1 MAEATPGTTPVID
14 RRVPPRG
21 VLPRHAQTWL
31 MVALAVGI
39 LGIIVLTGDPSP
51 ESSTVATVPTPAT
64 VPSPDRLRDYQD
76 RLRVLDERARQ
87 QLVEP
92 QPEPSPPPPTYVS
105 DSASVAAAAPDPLEQ
120 ERKRREY
127 DSLFAGNVVMSRRPE
142 QQRLSNGADP
152 SRSRATSGPEGLPA
166 PPSIDDVADAV
177 IRATNRMQEPR
188 GLTALSDET
197 RMPPTP
203 DPQRSNGDRPDSSA
217 VRPAVTGPVRSEGP
231 LHPVLEGTLI
241 DAVLTNR
248 LDGSAAAPV
257 NCLVTNAV
265 YSHDGRHVLIPAG
278 ARILGE
284 TKPVQTFGDARLAV
298 SFNRLIMPDGRT
310 YRLDQFMGL
319 NDIGDAGLR
328 DQVNQH
334 YKSTFGASAA
344 VGLISGLAQYLGT
357 AGLSRGNGDR
367 TVVITGGVGD
377 AAAQSTA
384 QVMNRYLNRPP
395 RITIREGHRVK
406 VYVTSDVELPAY
418 HVSSTPAGSLLAA
431 SGGGKP

>member
-1 MAEATPGTTPVID
+1 MAEATPGTTPVTD

-51 ESSTVATVPTPAT
+51 ESSPVAPVATPAT
-64 VPSPDRLRDYQD
+64 TPSPDRLRDYQD

-87 QLVEP
+87 QLVQP
-92 QPEPSPPPPTYVS
+92 QPEPAPPAPTYVS
-105 DSASVAAAAPDPLEQ
+105 DNASAAAAPDPLEQ

-127 DSLFAGNVVMSRRPE
+127 DSLFASNVVVSRRPE
-142 QQRLSNGADP
+142 EQRLSNGADP
-152 SRSRATSGPEGLPA
+152 SRSRPTSGPEGLPA

-177 IRATNRMQEPR
+177 IRATNRVQEAR
-188 GLTALSDET
+188 AQVTSSDET
-197 RMPPTP
+197 RMPATP
-203 DPQRSNGDRPDSSA
+203 DPQAAKGNRPASSA
-217 VRPAVTGPVRSEGP
+217 VRPAVTGPVRSDGP

-248 LDGSAAAPV
+248 LDGSVATPV

-284 TKPVQTFGDARLAV
+284 TKPVQTLGDARLAV

-328 DQVNQH
+328 DRVNQH

-357 AGLSRGNGDR
+357 AGLNRGNGDR

-395 RITIREGHRVK
+395 SITIREGHRIK
-406 VYVTSDVELPAY
+406 VYVTSDVKLPAY
-418 HVSSTPAGSLLAA
+418 QMSSTPAGSLLAV
-431 SGGGKP
+431 SRGGKP